1 MADPDG
7 KAGWLW
13 KHVPRDADTDKS
25 SMKRLMV
32 LKLNSFR
39 SNFQKRWVEYQPDLN
54 RLAYYKTEGEAVAAG
69 VIFISDVV
77 EVRAAPDDLEQNGD
91 GSSRGSSRL
100 RTSTSASRGRSGSVP
115 KVRLPTPLS
124 SACFSSSSAPAGLV

>member
-1 MADPDG
+1 MADPTEG

-32 LKLNSFR
+32 LKLRSFR

-54 RLAYYKTEGEAVAAG
+54 RLAYYKTEGETMAAG

-77 EVRAAPDDLEQNGD
+77 EVRVAPEDDEQNGN
-91 GSSRGSSRL
+91 RSSRL
-100 RTSTSASRGRSGSVP
+100 SSRFRASSASRGRSGSVP
-115 KVRLPTPLS
+115 KVRLPTPYRCLLLLRS
-124 SACFSSSSAPAGLV
+124 VRLV